1 MKAICWQGKKDL
13 RCEEVPDP
21 VIEDPRDAIVRITST
36 CICGSDLHL
45 MDGLVPTMCKGDV
58 LGHEPMGEVVEV
70 GAEAKARGL
79 NVGDRVVIPFQM
91 ICGECEQCR
100 AGNFSVCQ
108 VTNRNADLAKAFFG
122 DTTAGLFGYSH
133 ITGGYAGGQAEYL
146 RVPFAATTVVKIPQV
161 GEDEKYIFLSDI
173 LPTGW
178 QAAAQADIQP
188 TDTVAVWGA
197 GPVGLFTAHS
207 AQVLGAKRVIVIDDV
222 PERLDMARSIG
233 LEVLDRKGVNVLQ
246 WLKDTTDGHGP
257 EKCIDAVG
265 MEAHGPNPILDAVD
279 RIQVAMKLETERPTA
294 LREAIMACKAA
305 GVVSVPGVYGGAANM
320 IPMGAL
326 MNKGLTLRTGQTH
339 VKRWTDDLLRRIDE
353 GEINSTFVIT
363 HVEPLTKAPEM
374 YKRFR
379 DKQDGCVKVVLK
391 PGMAASSSAQA

>member
-21 VIEDPRDAIVRITST
+21 IIEDPKDAIIRVTST

-45 MDGLVPTMCKGDV
+45 MNGLVPTMCVGDV
-58 LGHEPMGEVVEV
+58 MGHEAMGEVVEA
-70 GAEAKARGL
+70 GPEARAQGL
-79 NVGDRVVIPFQM
+79 KVGDRVVVPFQM
-91 ICGECEQCR
+91 TCGVCDQCQ

-108 VTNRNADLAKAFFG
+108 TTNRNSDLAKAFFG

-146 RVPFAATTVVKIPQV
+146 RVPYAATTLIKIPQT
-161 GEDEKYIFLSDI
+161 GADEKYLFLSDI

-178 QAAAQADIQP
+178 QAAAFADIQP
-188 TDTVAVWGA
+188 TDTVAVWGC
-197 GPVGLFTAHS
+197 GPVGLFAIQS
-207 AQVLGAKRVIVIDDV
+207 AILQGAKRVIAIDDV
-222 PERLDMARSIG
+222 PERLALASG
-233 LEVLDRKGVNVLQ
+233 LGAEVLDRSAHKVLPT
-246 WLKDTTDGHGP
+246 LKDMTDGHGP

-265 MEAHGPNPILDAVD
+265 LEAHGPTPLLGMID
-279 RIQVAMKLETERPTA
+279 RVQTALKLETERPVA

-305 GVVSVPGVYGGAANM
+305 GTVSIPGVYGGLANM
-320 IPMGAL
+320 IPLGAM

-339 VKRWTDDLLRRIDE
+339 VRRWSDDLLRRLDD
-353 GEINSTFVIT
+353 GEIDPTFLIT
-363 HVEPLTKAPEM
+363 HTAPLGRGPEM
-374 YKRFR
+374 YKTFR

-391 PGMAASSSAQA
+391 P

>member
-21 VIEDPRDAIVRITST
+21 IIEDPKDAIIKITST

-45 MDGLVPTMCKGDV
+45 MNGFVPTMCLGDV

-79 NVGDRVVIPFQM
+79 NVGDRVVVPFQM
-91 ICGECEQCR
+91 TCGECEQCR
-100 AGNFSVCQ
+100 KGNFSVCQ

-146 RVPFAATTVVKIPQV
+146 RVPFAATTCIKVPKT
-161 GEDEKYIFLSDI
+161 GEDEKYLFLSDI

-178 QAAAQADIQP
+178 QAIDQVDVGP
-188 TDTVAVWGA
+188 EDTVAIWGL
-197 GPVGLFTAHS
+197 GPVGQMAVLS
-207 AQVLGAKRVIVIDDV
+207 AKVKGAKRVIAIDDV
-222 PERLDMARSIG
+222 PERLEMAAG
-233 LEVLDRKGVNVLQ
+233 LGAETLDRKGINVIQ
-246 WLKDTTDGHGP
+246 TLKEMTDGHGP
-257 EKCIDAVG
+257 DVVVDAVG
-265 MEAHGPNPILDAVD
+265 IEAHGPTAVLELID
-279 RIQVAMKLETERPTA
+279 RVQTALKLETERPVA
-294 LREAIMACKAA
+294 LREAIMACRSA
-305 GVVSVPGVYGGAANM
+305 GRVSVPGVYGGMSNS

-339 VKRWTDDLLRRIDE
+339 VRKYADDLLRRIDE
-353 GEINSTFVIT
+353 GEIDPTFVVT
-363 HVEPLTKAPEM
+363 HVAPLGKGPDL
-374 YKRFR
+374 YKTFR
-379 DKQDGCVKVVLK
+379 DKQDRCIKVVLK
-391 PGMAASSSAQA
+391 P